1 MKRKAPAYP
10 SVLRAKESRSRG
22 TRMYFTAGSYV
33 GHSVGFA
40 HAHSLES
47 CVCENGSVS
56 GEERGRFSVSVARRR

>member
-1 MKRKAPAYP
+1 MKRKTPAYAG
-10 SVLRAKESRSRG
+10 VLRVKKADAGR
-22 TRMYFTAGSYV
+22 TRMNFTAGSYV

>member
-1 MKRKAPAYP
+1 
-10 SVLRAKESRSRG
+10 
-22 TRMYFTAGSYV
+22 MYFTAGSYV

-56 GEERGRFSVSVARRR
+56 GEERGRFSVSVARRRWRV